1 MAVVASNDAASQR
14 CSARLQGFF
23 MRQVLG
29 LSIAFVLL
37 VANGGCG
44 GEGGS
49 SLSAG
54 GNVAAAATVTGRDDA
69 GTPTGAAIQATSL
82 SHVFSPRSFWYQP
95 IPANAPLNPKS
106 SIYTQDLLEQI
117 KNHYGT
123 VNLNTTSFASPIYY
137 VRTSGGSDAVTWV
150 DGTPIYPVR
159 KRVNVKFWDCQNKGR
174 TPHELVEQWRGVPIP
189 AGATPANGSDSEM
202 SIYDLSTHTLWEFWV
217 TRRVGGEWQACWGG
231 RVRDTMQNPGIFPHP
246 YGATATGLPFIGGEI
261 SAEELARGQINH
273 VIGIALVN
281 AASWKEFSWP
291 ASRSDGYNPNDV
303 PDRIPEGIRLRLDP
317 SVDVD
322 ALNLTPVGRIIA
334 KAAQKYGFVVW
345 DKAGAVSLR
354 MVNPASYELAG
365 LPNPYPALFDNIAS
379 YDVLKGFPWDKMQF
393 MPMNYGKP

>member
-1 MAVVASNDAASQR
+1 MRHVLIV
-14 CSARLQGFF
+14 SA
-23 MRQVLG
+23 
-29 LSIAFVLL
+29 VLL
-37 VANGGCG
+37 LLLTNGGCG
-44 GEGGS
+44 GGS
-49 SLSAG
+49 ASGPSAI
-54 GNVAAAATVTGRDDA
+54 AASGDAVAATVTSTASDD
-69 GTPTGAAIQATSL
+69 GGSPTAVATQATSL
-82 SHVFSPRSFWYQP
+82 SRVFSPRSFWYRP
-95 IPANAPLNPKS
+95 IPADAPLNPKS
-106 SIYTQDLLEQI
+106 SIYTQDLLHQI
-117 KNHYGT
+117 KTHYGT

-137 VRTSGGSDAVTWV
+137 VQTNAGSDAVNWV
-150 DGTPIYPVR
+150 DGTPIYPVG
-159 KRVNVKFWDCQNKGR
+159 KRVNVGFWDCQNKGR

-217 TRRVGGEWQACWGG
+217 TRRVDGEWQACWGG
-231 RVRDTMQNPGIFPHP
+231 LLRDTMQNPGIFPHP

-261 SAEELARGQINH
+261 SAEELANGKINH
-273 VIGIALVN
+273 AIGIALVN
-281 AASWKEFSWP
+281 AANWDEFSWP
-291 ASRSDGYNPNDV
+291 ASRSDGYNPNHA
-303 PDRIPEGIRLRLDP
+303 PDRIPEGIRMRLDP

-365 LPNPYPALFDNIAS
+365 LPNPYPALFDNVAS
-379 YDVLKGFPWDKMQF
+379 YDVLKGFPWSKMQF